1 MLIRVNLLDV
11 LGSDIGFLG
20 ELVASKLLPGA
31 ARGDVVAM
39 LVEGVIS
46 AERVEAPGEWPLLKP
61 SKEYISAHVEGKW
74 PIHKSWF
81 VPALGPEGY
90 KLFLDPPKGLIRYVG
105 KDSGEFAAVLKAG
118 LEELAGFVER
128 GEEAPHVV
136 GIEGVTGEERA
147 IAARLAWRAAKLDDE
162 ELADVIEALRQVD
175 FLVYDG
181 EAVYHVEVKTS
192 TAYKPA
198 KLRKKQMALAARQK
212 ALERLG
218 LRPALAYVVPRED
231 WNIEIFIES

>member
-46 AERVEAPGEWPLLKP
+46 AERLEAPGDAPRVKP
-61 SKEYISAHVEGKW
+61 SRGYISAHVEGKW

-90 KLFLDPPKGLIRYVG
+90 KLFLDPPRGLVRYVG
-105 KDSGEFAAVLKAG
+105 KDSGGFAAILKAG
-118 LEELAGFVER
+118 LEELVGFVER

-136 GIEGVTGEERA
+136 GVEEVTREERA
-147 IAARLAWRAAKLDDE
+147 IAARLAWRAAKLDEE
-162 ELADVIEALRQVD
+162 ELVDVIEALRQTD

-212 ALERLG
+212 ALEKLG

-231 WNIEIFIES
+231 WNLEIFIDS